1 MKRALIVLKKNVASA
16 FPSDPLA
23 LSPTRFSRKS
33 LFHRAPGWPFVRPS
47 EEMISPLSLFSRRS
61 SLSLMTKRRSAAA
74 ITLACSLAE
83 TWPRSQKLRLRSL
96 SLSCFGITSHLISDV
111 SSFQIIHAIYHVQNV
126 TFCQGSVAQQ
136 CNVAFSCVSIRAPLA
151 WRRPST

>member
-47 EEMISPLSLFSRRS
+47 EEMISPSLSPASLF
-61 SLSLMTKRRSAAA
+61 LMTKRRSAAA

-126 TFCQGSVAQQ
+126 TFCQSSEALQ
-136 CNVAFSCVSIRAPLA
+136 CRVEFSCVSVRAP
-151 WRRPST
+151 